1 MIDDLKNKYRFFNES
16 KVLLEELKGTVK
28 TDEQVRTIS
37 MYGKKSRYEDLVVQ
51 NAITKL
57 TVELLEETIQEQE
70 ENIHKDFRNIEVKYG
85 EEAKE
90 MIYKHVV
97 DGETQKQLAHQ
108 YKYSVIQMWRKFDKW
123 DGNDNE

>member
-1 MIDDLKNKYRFFNES
+1 MIDDLKNKYLFFNEN

-28 TDEQVRTIS
+28 TDDQVRTIS
-37 MYGKKSRYEDLVVQ
+37 MYGKKNRYEDLVVQ
-51 NAITKL
+51 NAITKF

-70 ENIHKDFRNIEVKYG
+70 QTIHEDLRNIEVKYG

-97 DGETQKQLAHQ
+97 DRQTQRQLAYE
-108 YKYSVIQMWRKFDKW
+108 YKNSVLQIWRKFNKW
-123 DGNDNE
+123 DGDDNE